1 MLKLMIRCTQF
12 ENNYSNN
19 TCQSS
24 ENVASIVQVLK
35 EKNIKAKINFYTK
48 MNVKFSFV
56 LH

>member
-1 MLKLMIRCTQF
+1 MSQLKIICTRF

-24 ENVASIVQVLK
+24 ENVASIVHVLRN
-35 EKNIKAKINFYTK
+35 EINFYTK
-48 MNVKFSFV
+48 TSAKFSFA